1 MLFWYQDKKKS
12 GNIFWK
18 EGSGRWRK
26 IEIIFIYAYCHGDI
40 NVHLMFYLDLLTI
53 KYIAIINSTLA

>member
-1 MLFWYQDKKKS
+1 M
-12 GNIFWK
+12 
-18 EGSGRWRK
+18 EEV
-26 IEIIFIYAYCHGDI
+26 EIIFIYAYCHGDI